1 MLTKLIGKVLGTKT
15 DRDLKALQPFVEQ
28 VKQVYPEIQG
38 LDDEGLRKK
47 TASFRD
53 RLRTINKEDQDR
65 LNDIQTQL
73 ETEESLEVREGL
85 YAQIESL
92 DKSIYERSEKELELI
107 RPEAFAVVKETARR
121 WSENGQLEVNASEI
135 DAALEGKDFLEI
147 KGGKAIWKSSWSAAG
162 NPISWDMVHYDVQ
175 LIG

>member
-65 LNDIQTQL
+65 LNEIQTQL

-107 RPEAFAVVKETARR
+107 RP
-121 WSENGQLEVNASEI
+121 
-135 DAALEGKDFLEI
+135 
-147 KGGKAIWKSSWSAAG
+147 
-162 NPISWDMVHYDVQ
+162 
-175 LIG
+175 